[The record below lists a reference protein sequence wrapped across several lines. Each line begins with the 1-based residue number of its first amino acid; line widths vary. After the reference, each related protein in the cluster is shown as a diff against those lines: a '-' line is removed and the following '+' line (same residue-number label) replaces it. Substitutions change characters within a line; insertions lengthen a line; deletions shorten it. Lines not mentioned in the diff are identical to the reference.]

1 MKQKISILKGLFLF
15 TGLCIAVFFS
25 EPADAS
31 AKSQTISVDDGDSK
45 TISVYVGD
53 TGTIV
58 PVQPPAPTPTAAPG
72 TDIDGEDYPAYD
84 VPDDTWTD
92 DTWTGEDSQNIRFFY
107 TVDTDNPV
115 SPSLTVNADGSYVAN
130 APGYA
135 EVEIIGYNDSG
146 SSVFFATIYFYIRI
160 DMTNVTLAKTSLK
173 GYLFP
178 EYFYGKSVVYSPAE
192 FDIKVNSKLALSDDM
207 YGANV
212 SCKSSNKKVSAYASM
227 DNNILHLELS
237 AKKKAK
243 TVLTIQIAGK
253 AFTISVSLNPV
264 GISNRSY
271 LLAKGRSKKLKIKG
285 YSGKIKWSS
294 SNKKIASVSSK
305 GKVKGKKV
313 GNVVIT
319 AKIGEKRIGCA
330 VSVTTKKLKKVCE
343 RATYIGSHWK
353 YSQAKRTQSGYYD
366 CSALVWKAYK
376 QYAGITFGDASY
388 PGTTATESAWCREHK
403 RIIKG
408 GYSYKKVA
416 KMKLNPGDLV
426 FKSTDLKKKY
436 STTYH
441 VEMFTGYVC
450 QGYTPKGKPI
460 VQSLW
465 AARGAGYGAEEGS
478 LLARPMK

>member
-1 MKQKISILKGLFLF
+1 MRTKIHVLRQIFLCMSV
-15 TGLCIAVFFS
+15 CIAAMFLVS
-25 EPADAS
+25 AEAG

-58 PVQPPAPTPTAAPG
+58 PVQPPAPVPTAAPE
-72 TDIDGEDYPAYD
+72 TDTGEEDRTEEET
-84 VPDDTWTD
+84 PDDS
-92 DTWTGEDSQNIRFFY
+92 WTGEDGQNIRFFY
-107 TVDTDNPV
+107 SVDTDNPAT
-115 SPSLTVNADGSYVAN
+115 PSLTVNGDGSYVAN

-135 EVEIIGYNDSG
+135 EVEIIGYDASG

-178 EYFYGKSVVYSPAE
+178 QYYYGKNIIYSPAE
-192 FDIKVNSKLALSDDM
+192 LNVKVNSKLVLSDDM
-207 YGANV
+207 YGTNV
-212 SCKSSNKKVSAYASM
+212 SCKSSNKKVSVYASL
-227 DNNILHLELS
+227 DKNILHLELN

-253 AFTISVSLNPV
+253 TFSISVSLNPV

-271 LLAKGRSKKLKIKG
+271 LLVKGRSKKLKITG
-285 YSGKIKWSS
+285 YSGKITWSS

-305 GKVKGKKV
+305 GKVKGKKI

-330 VSVTTKKLKKVCE
+330 VSVTTKKLKKVCD
-343 RATYIGSHWK
+343 RATYIGTHWK

-376 QYAGITFGDASY
+376 KYAGITFGDASY
-388 PGTTATESAWCREHK
+388 PGTTVTESAWCRDHK
-403 RIIKG
+403 RMIKG

-426 FKSTDLKKKY
+426 FKSTDMKKKY

-450 QGYTPKGKPI
+450 QGYMPNGKPI

-478 LLARPMK
+478 LLARPVKQ